1 MKRPARLTS
10 ALLARKGQAAPAQT
24 VSPLYFPFAEAGEG
38 DAPSNDVTLLA
49 EAVAGAARPQ
59 FCPPQDAGVKAGK
72 NNGGKPRGLGCRM
85 TEPTDVGGSRA
96 AMTLRLDEERHLR
109 LRVFS
114 AHSKRS
120 SQDILTE
127 ALDEY
132 LERHSYDGNMRHCD
146 CLHQSGGK
154 C

>member
-1 MKRPARLTS
+1 MKRPARLTG

-24 VSPLYFPFAEAGEG
+24 ASPIYYPFAEATEGETPRH
-38 DAPSNDVTLLA
+38 DLTQLA
-49 EAVAGAARPQ
+49 EASAARPR
-59 FCPPQDAGVKAGK
+59 FAPPPAAEVKAAK
-72 NNGGKPRGLGCRM
+72 NNGGKSRDFGGRAAG
-85 TEPTDVGGSRA
+85 PTDVGGNRA
-96 AMTLRLDEERHLR
+96 ALTLRLDEERHLR

-120 SQDILTE
+120 SQDILTQ

-146 CLHQSGGK
+146 CLHQPGGK